1 MASAEVFTSDVA
13 KGESI
18 TGCTKSAMVSQPFN
32 QSTPMKSHRRNSVL
46 NEDNVRHLRQ
56 LKQDGVSAQIIAQ
69 QFGISR
75 NQVMRI
81 VSRQQWSEVE

>member
-1 MASAEVFTSDVA
+1 MR
-13 KGESI
+13 
-18 TGCTKSAMVSQPFN
+18 
-32 QSTPMKSHRRNSVL
+32 SHRRNSVL

-56 LKQDGVSAQIIAQ
+56 LRQDGVSVQVIAE

-75 NQVMRI
+75 NQVNRI